1 MPSLPFPSMLGLLK
15 GSFEGLLKGA
25 FKGSFK
31 DDAFKA
37 LQVPLRV
44 REGFCGI
51 LSTRFYLGLPVVC
64 VYSFHAVRFI

>member
-15 GSFEGLLKGA
+15 SSFEGLLKGA

-31 DDAFKA
+31 DDAFNA
-37 LQVPLRV
+37 LQAPLRV

-51 LSTRFYLGLPVVC
+51 LSSRFYPGLPVVC
-64 VYSFHAVRFI
+64 VCSFHAVRFI